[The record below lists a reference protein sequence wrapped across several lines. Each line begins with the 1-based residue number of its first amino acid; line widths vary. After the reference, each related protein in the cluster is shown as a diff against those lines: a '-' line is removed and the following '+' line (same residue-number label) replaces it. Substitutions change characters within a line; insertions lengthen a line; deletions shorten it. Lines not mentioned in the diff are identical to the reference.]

1 MKTSLLLL
9 PLMTSCLPFES
20 RYAPKEVQP
29 QEVVLTVEQIKG
41 LTMGLNDDDLV
52 VFTLTP
58 IRVELDVEIQAK
70 SKDE

>member
-1 MKTSLLLL
+1 LS
-9 PLMTSCLPFES
+9 SCLPFES
-20 RYAPKEVQP
+20 RYAPKEVRP

-58 IRVELDVEIQAK
+58 IRVELDVEIQTKAK
-70 SKDE
+70 E